1 MLYQEDRND
10 FNAPILLE
18 HRTARTHSSD
28 DRERSERPMKRWDSS
43 ILSEKS
49 ERWKK
54 MNERLKEFD
63 YEKRKREDPDLDFVQ
78 IEGQLF
84 LKSVNSLITVT
95 KKEEQKDADDTKVQV
110 FSN

>member
-1 MLYQEDRND
+1 
-10 FNAPILLE
+10 
-18 HRTARTHSSD
+18 
-28 DRERSERPMKRWDSS
+28 
-43 ILSEKS
+43 
-49 ERWKK
+49 

-84 LKSVNSLITVT
+84 LKYVNSLIMVT